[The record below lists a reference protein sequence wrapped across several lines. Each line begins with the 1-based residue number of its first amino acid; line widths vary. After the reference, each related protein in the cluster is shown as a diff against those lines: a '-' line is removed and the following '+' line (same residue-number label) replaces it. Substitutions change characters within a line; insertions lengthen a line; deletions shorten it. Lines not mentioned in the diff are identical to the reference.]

1 MKSTTFDKALTILA
15 HSERPLSPIWLR
27 EFSDLAPQ
35 EVKQLLNL
43 WPRLS
48 QERKY
53 SFLDTLKLLFDEE
66 TLVSFDAIG
75 RALLDDTDAG
85 VRCRAL
91 RLLEEA
97 LDIHLVPRL
106 LHMLAQDGD
115 KDVRAE
121 AAAILGPF
129 VYEGEVE
136 NIPSHLLREIE
147 DALLYAA
154 EHDADVRVRQKAL
167 ISLGFSSRPEVV
179 ALIRSAYQRQE
190 PEWIASSLSAM
201 GRSADPNQWQEYIL
215 PMLSHED
222 AQIRRSAV
230 LAAGELGLKQA
241 RPILLRMLEEEP
253 DEAVYKEAIWALSQ
267 IGGENVRLYLETLL
281 EEAET
286 EEMEKWI
293 EDALDNLDFT
303 EDFAPFDLFRL
314 DVEDLDF
321 FEEED
326 EEEPSEE

>member
-1 MKSTTFDKALTILA
+1 MRSTTFDKALTLLA
-15 HSERPLSPIWLR
+15 QSERPLSPTWLR

-35 EVKQLLNL
+35 EVRQFLNL
-43 WPRLS
+43 WPQLS

-53 SFLDTLKLLFDEE
+53 AFLDTLKLLFDEE
-66 TLVSFDAIG
+66 TLVSFEAIG
-75 RALLDDTDAG
+75 RVLLDDADAG

-91 RLLEEA
+91 RLLEESVD
-97 LDIHLVPRL
+97 LHLVPQL
-106 LHMLAQDGD
+106 LRMLAQDGD
-115 KDVRAE
+115 TEVRAE

-129 VYEGEVE
+129 VYEGELE
-136 NIPSHLLREIE
+136 NLPSHLLRKIE

-154 EHDADVRVRQKAL
+154 EHDAAVRVRQKAL
-167 ISLGFSSRPEVV
+167 ISLGFSSRPEVE
-179 ALIRSAYQRQE
+179 ALIRSAYQQQE
-190 PEWIASSLSAM
+190 PEWIACSLSAM
-201 GRSADPNQWQEYIL
+201 GRSADPHQWQEYIL

-222 AQIRRSAV
+222 AEIRRSAV

-253 DEAVYKEAIWALSQ
+253 EEAVYKEAIWALSQ

-286 EEMEKWI
+286 EEMEEWI

-303 EDFAPFDLFRL
+303 EDFAPFDLLRF
-314 DVEDLDF
+314 DVEDLDSF
-321 FEEED
+321 GEEEEKPFD
-326 EEEPSEE
+326 E